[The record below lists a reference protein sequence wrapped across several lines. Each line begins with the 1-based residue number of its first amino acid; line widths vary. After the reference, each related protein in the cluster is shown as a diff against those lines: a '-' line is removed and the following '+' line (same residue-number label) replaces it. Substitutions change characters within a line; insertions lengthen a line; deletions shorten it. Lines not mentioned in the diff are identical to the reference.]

1 MTDNTKQLINQLIVA
16 LADDPQ
22 ASSEIEIYG
31 DWLGHMT
38 DHLDD
43 YTDD

>member
-1 MTDNTKQLINQLIVA
+1 MTDNTKQAINQLIAA
-16 LADDPQ
+16 LAEDSQ
-22 ASSEIEIYG
+22 TSSEIEIYG

-43 YTDD
+43 NIDD